1 MKYVSF
7 VILYQ
12 YFGYMILKMV
22 TIALVFSFSFR
33 IFHSKINKISFFVV
47 KVLVGRGQPD
57 KSPVSDRE
65 PGGGMGR
72 GADGV
77 EGKRGVLVLAG
88 DGALPG
94 AVRHA
99 VPEVARGER
108 DNGDA
113 EAGFLLVFRGAER
126 G

>member
-1 MKYVSF
+1 
-7 VILYQ
+7 
-12 YFGYMILKMV
+12 MV
-22 TIALVFSFSFR
+22 TIALVFPFSLC
-33 IFHSKINKISFFVV
+33 IFHSKINKISFFIV

-57 KSPVSDRE
+57 ESAVGDRE
-65 PGGGMGR
+65 PGGGVGG

-77 EGKRGVLVLAG
+77 EGERGVLVLAG

-99 VPEVARGER
+99 VPEIARGER

-113 EAGFLLVFRGAER
+113 EAGLLLVFRGAER